1 MALVFGPVRLQKIV
15 SFSSEDPLFPASNLL
30 SQGKWRC
37 KEAGEKAPWVMFQL
51 AELSTITNID
61 IENSGSASIEVQ
73 VGRQGEDLSQMRV
86 LLVATSFMS
95 VNESRVGASRS
106 RVRMFGPED
115 LEAEVAKQKWD
126 LVKVVVTQ
134 PFNMTTKFGLNDIDI
149 RGSNGK
155 MTPLIEA
162 VSTGLARDVLRLIA
176 EGAEVN
182 DKDGLGGTPLM
193 CACETGNEEVVRV
206 LLKFGA
212 HMDDEDC
219 EGETALLVAA
229 GWGYCGVAR

>member
-51 AELSTITNID
+51 EKLTTITTID
-61 IENSGSASIEVQ
+61 IGNSGSAFIEVQ

-86 LLVATSFMS
+86 LLGARSIGAGAGAGG
-95 VNESRVGASRS
+95 SRI
-106 RVRMFGPED
+106 RVFGPET
-115 LEAEVAKQKWD
+115 LEAEVAKQQWD

-134 PFNMTTKFGLNDIDI
+134 PFNKTKKFGLSFFSI
-149 RGSNGK
+149 RGK
-155 MTPLIEA
+155 EDKVTPLMEA
-162 VSTGLARDVLRLIA
+162 AIFGLTEDVCRLLT

-182 DKDGLGGTPLM
+182 DKTSCGFTPLM
-193 CACETGNEEVVRV
+193 LACGRGHEDVVRV
-206 LLKFGA
+206 LLKAGA
-212 HMDDEDC
+212 NVDDEDC
-219 EGETALLVAA
+219 EGYNSLMATAAQ
-229 GWGYCGVAR
+229 GHCGVAR